1 MVNAMLVDLLIYWP
15 RRSRGRR
22 VTEYLSVTYINKNST
37 SMAIVAAIKKYGI
50 ENFTL
55 VILEKFNK
63 KISIKNLAEKENY

>member
-1 MVNAMLVDLLIYWP
+1 
-15 RRSRGRR
+15 
-22 VTEYLSVTYINKNST
+22 
-37 SMAIVAAIKKYGI
+37 MAIVAAIKKYGI